1 MLGLNLTRKNQRN
14 AQQHI
19 GWLNDINTCFTHD
32 LGSGSTSLDNL
43 TDLTIIAYFSWST
56 SPQLSGFNFHQ
67 LLNAKYDT
75 TNDTGFSMT
84 TDKMSTFHGSNASGK
99 TSVSFNFADGSGPLT
114 SKSATANKVQHWGK
128 QDANVNAF
136 RGNPCFGFACRFK
149 ASATNEMSVG
159 VFSQNNITF
168 NQENNDVSNSGVISN
183 LIDLDLGDGGAKG
196 FKEPTHLVHRISIFN
211 SALSDLNVM
220 KCFGFTNSTWEEL
233 DVADGD
239 AINGCYRIA
248 PKFQSYNDIIGTNPI
263 HDWDF
268 TRQDPLA
275 SGYSGTIEDTGSVGG
290 LTLTASGSPV
300 FGKQPQIS

>member
-1 MLGLNLTRKNQRN
+1 
-14 AQQHI
+14 
-19 GWLNDINTCFTHD
+19 
-32 LGSGSTSLDNL
+32 
-43 TDLTIIAYFSWST
+43 
-56 SPQLSGFNFHQ
+56 
-67 LLNAKYDT
+67 
-75 TNDTGFSMT
+75 MT
-84 TDKMSTFHGSNASGK
+84 TDQISTFNSTNAQGK
-99 TSVSFNFADGSGPLT
+99 TSVSFEFASPSGNAT

-128 QDANVNAF
+128 QNAHASAF

-149 ASATNEMSVG
+149 ASATNEMNLG

-168 NQENNDVSNSGVISN
+168 SQENNDVSNSGVISN
-183 LIDLDLGDGGAKG
+183 LINLDIGDGGAKG

-211 SALSDLNVM
+211 SSLTDGKIM
-220 KCFGFTNSTWEEL
+220 QCFGFTNSTWEEL
-233 DVADGD
+233 DVQNGD
-239 AINGCYRIA
+239 SINGCYRIA

-275 SGYSGTIEDTGSVGG
+275 SGYSGTIADTGSVGG